1 MIVAAAPTT
10 PAATTTSGGDWFL
23 PWMVIGIVTW
33 AVYQFVSSARRK
45 RWMSIWEFWAPLLSV
60 IKGDLHALFIRPIET
75 RVTAL
80 RFRRQLDSGFPE

>member
-1 MIVAAAPTT
+1 
-10 PAATTTSGGDWFL
+10 
-23 PWMVIGIVTW
+23 
-33 AVYQFVSSARRK
+33 
-45 RWMSIWEFWAPLLSV
+45 MSIWEFWAPLLSV